1 MVAPQ
6 IGLAS
11 ARALTGCFYNAPG
24 PILWHRAQRLGHD
37 SWLLLHGP
45 TPRRDDLPA
54 TTAVATLEYASPRS
68 PHLLHAYDVR
78 SLARP

>member
-24 PILWHRAQRLGHD
+24 PILWHRAQRLGH
-37 SWLLLHGP
+37 WP

-54 TTAVATLEYASPRS
+54 TAVATLEYASPRS